1 MGNVQGGIN
10 VSQKDKGN
18 RELHPSVGLRLKHYR
33 REKGLSLYDLAKLTN
48 VSPSYLNRVENGE
61 RKAVSTPILM
71 NWCEALGISMYQL
84 IHVPVDAEEE
94 KTLFDVLILYRYTV
108 GNGIEAT
115 PEIKAAIFA
124 LDNQVVNS
132 DLSGE
137 KSYQDAILILER
149 AKELNRLIKQA
160 SN

>member
-1 MGNVQGGIN
+1 M
-10 VSQKDKGN
+10 SKDDKGN

-33 REKGLSLYDLAKLTN
+33 KEKGLSLYDLSKLIN
-48 VSPSYLNRVENGE
+48 VSPSYLNRIENGE
-61 RKAVSTPILM
+61 RKAVSTPILKS
-71 NWCEALGISMYQL
+71 WCEALGISMYQL
-84 IHVPVDAEEE
+84 LNVPVDAEEE
-94 KTLFDVLILYRYTV
+94 RTLFDLLMLYKYTV
-108 GNGIEAT
+108 ANGIEAT

-132 DLSGE
+132 DLTGE

-160 SN
+160 CH